1 MVWELKFGSWVLLQP
16 ERINA
21 YASAVVR
28 KIRQHPDEIGC
39 ILEEDILNANLD
51 FQDMDRL
58 PPFEEAMVLRAMHQT
73 FVDHGICLREET
85 EQGRQLVLPS
95 YFKRERPELKGHP
108 AIFVSY
114 HFGGGLDEI
123 YASLVVRLHHTTA
136 FDNDRLWKFAADFK
150 TPGGKQVGVKM
161 IKKREG
167 TAEMIVYC
175 NPEIPADTKVTFIK
189 YVHEHLLRK
198 GVEVKRYR
206 HYVCGKCGHPVRDSE
221 LAREVLQERG
231 VKAIIRC
238 QKCGKKVQLWDLIE
252 EKFAAEE
259 FQQRVRELEAQ
270 AQAGIDNESKE
281 LILVGH
287 AYAIVGEA
295 GQIYR
300 QYTNSDHGIDG
311 EIEFKDYTG
320 KASGNRLYLQ
330 LKSGDSYLTKRKRD
344 GVEIF
349 RLKKQRWAQ
358 YWLNQPC
365 PVMLVIRTSDGETRW
380 MNVTDY
386 LEEHGTAIRQI
397 VFEGEPFT
405 ALNVARM
412 RDRVFA

>member
-1 MVWELKFGSWVLLQP
+1 
-16 ERINA
+16 
-21 YASAVVR
+21 
-28 KIRQHPDEIGC
+28 
-39 ILEEDILNANLD
+39 
-51 FQDMDRL
+51 
-58 PPFEEAMVLRAMHQT
+58 
-73 FVDHGICLREET
+73 
-85 EQGRQLVLPS
+85 VLPS

-123 YASLVVRLHHTTA
+123 YASLVVRLHHTSA

-150 TPGGKQVGVKM
+150 TQAGMQVGVKM

-167 TAEMIVYC
+167 AAELIVYC

-259 FQQRVRELEAQ
+259 FQQRVRVLEAQ
-270 AQAGIDNESKE
+270 SQAGIDSESKE

-311 EIEFKDYTG
+311 EIEFKDTTG

-330 LKSGDSYLTKRKRD
+330 LKSGDSYLTKRQRD
-344 GVEIF
+344 GAEIF
-349 RLKKQRWAQ
+349 RLKKQRWAP

-365 PVMLVIRTSDGETRW
+365 PVMLVIRTSDGTTRW

-397 VFEGEPFT
+397 VFEGEAFT